1 MKKAYA
7 KINLDAILYNYRH
20 LKCQFQKNIIAVLK
34 DDAYGLGAVPIAK
47 HLQNEE
53 GIVFAVKDLHEA
65 IQLRKAKII
74 KDILVLGVFEKEDLS
89 KIKKYHLQVIV
100 TTLKQLEELKDT
112 SILFHLKVN
121 TGMNR
126 LGLSIEDFKKAFF
139 LCHHHPQYC
148 LKGIMTHFATADE
161 NHKQYQVF
169 KEALQGLDCSSLM
182 IHCFSS
188 NSLQQDDLT
197 NYCRVGIRL
206 YGLFKR
212 DLMLKNALEI
222 VSSQKKE
229 TEEEL
234 DYIQSIVYELESAST
249 LEDIQDIFEEISE
262 NVIFKNDLKFTEKSN
277 NKNTKNQNSLKNPK
291 IFKSSHQKS
300 MANKK
305 STKKNKKENSYSPLH
320 FEVDGFDLY
329 VGKNN
334 KENDWLTFNFANKS
348 DIWFHTKDVHGS
360 HVILK
365 CGDIE
370 VSDDTLVKCA
380 KITAE
385 HSKAKNS
392 SNVPVDYCKVK
403 FVRKPNGAKPGMV
416 IFTNN
421 KTIYVN
427 PSST

>member
-7 KINLDAILYNYRH
+7 KINLDEILYNYRH

-74 KDILVLGVFEKEDLS
+74 KDILVLGVFEKKDLS

-112 SILFHLKVN
+112 SIPFHLKVN

-222 VSSQKKE
+222 ESPIAHIQKVYPHDFVGYDFQYEVKEKGYVYILPLGYANGWGRFVKSYAFFENIYLEQAGTISMDYTAYFSTQKIKKDTILELVSLHVPIEQ
-229 TEEEL
+229 L
-234 DYIQSIVYELESAST
+234 ADYNRISIYEILT
-249 LEDIQDIFEEISE
+249 RLR
-262 NVIFKNDLKFTEKSN
+262 LK
-277 NKNTKNQNSLKNPK
+277 
-291 IFKSSHQKS
+291 
-300 MANKK
+300 
-305 STKKNKKENSYSPLH
+305 
-320 FEVDGFDLY
+320 
-329 VGKNN
+329 
-334 KENDWLTFNFANKS
+334 
-348 DIWFHTKDVHGS
+348 
-360 HVILK
+360 
-365 CGDIE
+365 
-370 VSDDTLVKCA
+370 
-380 KITAE
+380 
-385 HSKAKNS
+385 
-392 SNVPVDYCKVK
+392 
-403 FVRKPNGAKPGMV
+403 R
-416 IFTNN
+416 
-421 KTIYVN
+421 IYL
-427 PSST
+427 